1 MDIACVVPELITGTE
16 PGDLF
21 VIRTAG
27 NLVPAY
33 SLEPP
38 ERRTY

>member
-1 MDIACVVPELITGTE
+1 M
-16 PGDLF
+16 F

-33 SLEPP
+33 
-38 ERRTY
+38 RRGGDGIAASIEYTRSQRWA